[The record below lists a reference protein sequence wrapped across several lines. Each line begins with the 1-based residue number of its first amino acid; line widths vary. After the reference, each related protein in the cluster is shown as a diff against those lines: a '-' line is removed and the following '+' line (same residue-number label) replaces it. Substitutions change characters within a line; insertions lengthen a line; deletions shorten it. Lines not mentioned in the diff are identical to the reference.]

1 MEKENITKAF
11 DNTPPQL
18 KSYIE
23 SKKWKAGSEALAKAA
38 GVPPHHVDNFV
49 DEVLLT
55 LLGLEDASTFRE
67 RLIATGIDT
76 DKARQLNQNI
86 YGSIFHN
93 LISEIEETKKKNV
106 EAEEED
112 VYELGDMPEEYH
124 GKFAALPED
133 VKEAI
138 GSVNSAEK
146 IRQVAKKHQL
156 HIDQVGELGTQTGL
170 VMLGVL
176 PPRDFVKAL
185 TDKLQ
190 VTPEVARAIAAD
202 INTEIFNQIRESL
215 KRIHH
220 LDFGGE
226 SSAAPTPTPIKEV
239 PPTSVFAT
247 KTSEAVAVNKPEAV
261 ITPTDLANKPK
272 KEFDPYREPIG

>member
-1 MEKENITKAF
+1 MDKERLKQAYL
-11 DNTPPQL
+11 NTPIKLRQ
-18 KSYIE
+18 YID
-23 SKKWKAGSEALAKAA
+23 SKVWDSGSALLAKAA
-38 GVPPHHVDNFV
+38 GVSQEYTSDFT

-55 LLGLEDASTFRE
+55 LLGLEDITSFKDRVA
-67 RLIATGIDT
+67 LIPSIDT

-93 LISEIEETKKKNV
+93 LTSEIEEAKKKN
-106 EAEEED
+106 AETDEEN

-124 GKFAALPED
+124 DKFSALPED

-138 GSVNSAEK
+138 SSVNSAEK
-146 IRQVAKKHQL
+146 IRQVASKHKL

-176 PPRDFVKAL
+176 PPRDFVKAIV
-185 TDKLQ
+185 DKLQ

-215 KRIHH
+215 KKIHH
-220 LDFGGE
+220 LDFSGE
-226 SSAAPTPTPIKEV
+226 GSAAPTPIKEA
-239 PPTSVFAT
+239 PPASMFAT
-247 KTSEAVAVNKPEAV
+247 KTSEAVAINKPEAV

-272 KEFDPYREPIG
+272 KEFDPYREAIG